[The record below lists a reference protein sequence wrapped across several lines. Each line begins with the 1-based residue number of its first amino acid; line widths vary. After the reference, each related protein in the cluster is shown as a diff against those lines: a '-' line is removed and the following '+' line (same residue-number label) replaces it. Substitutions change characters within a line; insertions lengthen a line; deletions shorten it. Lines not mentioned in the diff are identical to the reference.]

1 MASQNLD
8 VGTAANDGTGDELR
22 AAFVKVRKMFAEIYG
37 QTYTGDTQDLSG
49 TTLAIKASQLST
61 TNTSDSGTDDY
72 VLSYDHA
79 SGGFTWVLAGDITG
93 IVAGDGLTGDATSG
107 DASLAVGAG
116 TGITVNADDI
126 QISDGGVDT
135 TQLADDAVDGTKIAD
150 NAVDHDA
157 LANRYTRVQTISQTT
172 SPIDLECDDYAAFN
186 LTGNLGT
193 VTLNLNDLKTGQVVD
208 ILLSGSD
215 LSSAVITLADSF
227 STSVISKVGSTDL
240 DTSAKNL
247 IQVVCV
253 DDTDGAAIVN
263 YSIATYTTDTQP

>member
-8 VGTAANDGTGDELR
+8 VGTTANDGSGDNLR
-22 AAFVKVRKMFAEIYG
+22 AAFVKARKMFAEIYG
-37 QTYTGDTQDLSG
+37 QTYTSDTQDLSG
-49 TTLAIKASQLST
+49 TSLAIKASQIST
-61 TNTSDSGTDDY
+61 TNTANSGTDNY
-72 VLSYDHA
+72 VLTYDDS
-79 SGGFTWVLAGDITG
+79 SGGFTLEEKFDGDITG

-116 TGITVNADDI
+116 TGITVNSNDI
-126 QISDGGVDT
+126 QISNNG
-135 TQLADDAVDGTKIAD
+135 
-150 NAVDHDA
+150 VDHDQ
-157 LANRYTRVQTISQTT
+157 LANRYTRVQTISSTT

-186 LTGNLGT
+186 LNGNLGT

-227 STSVISKVGSTDL
+227 STSVISKVGSASL

-263 YSIATYTTDTQP
+263 YSIATYTTNTQP

>member
-8 VGTAANDGTGDELR
+8 VGTTANDGTGDELR
-22 AAFVKVRKMFAEIYG
+22 AAFVKARKMFAEIYG
-37 QTYTGDTQDLSG
+37 QTYTSDTQDLSG
-49 TTLAIKASQLST
+49 ATLAIKASQLST
-61 TNTSDSGTDDY
+61 TNTSGSGTDDY

-79 SGGFTWVLAGDITG
+79 SGGFTWVVAGDITG
-93 IVAGDGLTGDATSG
+93 VVAGNGLTGDATSG

-116 TGITVNADDI
+116 ITVNTDDI
-126 QISDGGVDT
+126 QI
-135 TQLADDAVDGTKIAD
+135 AD
-150 NAVDHDA
+150 NGVDHDQ
-157 LANRYTRVQTISQTT
+157 LANRYTRVQTISSTT

-186 LTGNLGT
+186 LNGNLGT

-227 STSVISKVGSTDL
+227 STSVISKVGSASL

-263 YSIATYTTDTQP
+263 YSIATYTTNTQP

>member
-1 MASQNLD
+1 MAKQTVSI
-8 VGTAANDGTGDELR
+8 GTSANDGTGDPLR
-22 AAFVKVRKMFAEIYG
+22 TAFDKINDNFDEVYGANFVTQTILGAAAVNEEKLDA
-37 QTYTGDTQDLSG
+37 
-49 TTLAIKASQLST
+49 
-61 TNTSDSGTDDY
+61 TNSPVDNY
-72 VLSYDHA
+72 ILSYDSA
-79 SGGFTWVLAGDITG
+79 SGGFTWVQQFDGDITG
-93 IVAGDGLTGDATSG
+93 VVAGDGLTGDATSG

-126 QISDGGVDT
+126 QISDNG
-135 TQLADDAVDGTKIAD
+135 
-150 NAVDHDA
+150 VDHDQ
-157 LANRYTRVQTISQTT
+157 LANRYTRVQTISSTT

-208 ILLSGSD
+208 ILLSGAD

-227 STSVISKVGSTDL
+227 STSVISKVGSTSL

-263 YSIATYTTDTQP
+263 YSIATYTTNTQP

>member
-1 MASQNLD
+1 MAKQTVNI
-8 VGTAANDGTGDELR
+8 GTAANSGDGEPLRTAFDKLNDNFDEVY
-22 AAFVKVRKMFAEIYG
+22 ANGFVTSDRVG
-37 QTYTGDTQDLSG
+37 SG
-49 TTLAIKASQLST
+49 TINASKLDVTAAAGT
-61 TNTSDSGTDDY
+61 TEDDY

-116 TGITVNADDI
+116 TGITVNSNDI
-126 QISDGGVDT
+126 QISNNG
-135 TQLADDAVDGTKIAD
+135 
-150 NAVDHDA
+150 VDHDQ
-157 LANRYTRVQTISQTT
+157 LANRYTRVQTISSTT

-227 STSVISKVGSTDL
+227 STSVISKVGSASL
-240 DTSAKNL
+240 DTSATNL

-263 YSIATYTTDTQP
+263 YSIATYTTNTQP

>member
-8 VGTAANDGTGDELR
+8 VGTTANDGTGDELR
-22 AAFVKVRKMFAEIYG
+22 AAFVKARKMFAEIYG
-37 QTYTGDTQDLSG
+37 QTYTSDTQDLSG
-49 TTLAIKASQLST
+49 ATLAIKASQLST
-61 TNTSDSGTDDY
+61 TNTSGSGTDDY

-79 SGGFTWVLAGDITG
+79 SGGFTWVVAGDITG
-93 IVAGDGLTGDATSG
+93 VVAGNGLTGDATSG

-116 TGITVNADDI
+116 TGITVNTDDI
-126 QISDGGVDT
+126 QI
-135 TQLADDAVDGTKIAD
+135 AD
-150 NAVDHDA
+150 NGVDHDQ
-157 LANRYTRVQTISQTT
+157 LANRYTRVQTISSTT

-186 LTGNLGT
+186 LNGNLGT

-227 STSVISKVGSTDL
+227 STSVISKVGSASL

-263 YSIATYTTDTQP
+263 YSIATYTTNTQP